1 MRIIPNGRKTLL
13 KTIYIYG
20 ASGHGLVVAD
30 IAKSC
35 GYDEILFIDDGEN
48 QYPSFEEIKNRTD
61 IPIALG
67 VGVNA
72 VRKKLFEKV
81 NAAGFEIATLV
92 HRSAT
97 VSPSVTI
104 GKGTVVMP
112 HVVINANSVIGKG
125 AILNTSCIIEHE
137 NIIEDF
143 VHISPNVA
151 LGGDVQ
157 VGELTH
163 IGIGSSVIQC
173 LKIGSNCIVGAG
185 SVVIH
190 SIKNNTLCYGN
201 PCKAVKE
208 LK

>member
-48 QYPSFEEIKNRTD
+48 QYPSFEEIKNCTD

-92 HRSAT
+92 HKNAT

-125 AILNTSCIIEHE
+125 VILNTSCVIEHE